1 MFLNSLFL
9 LNKYF
14 HIQIKYIYVHWK
26 KIFSH
31 SQETFTYFFV
41 QNVFNQKNKSKQINI
56 TKYKIQIHRIFL
68 FNEFG

>member
-14 HIQIKYIYVHWK
+14 HIQIKYIYVQWK

-41 QNVFNQKNKSKQINI
+41 QNVFNQKKQ
-56 TKYKIQIHRIFL
+56 K
-68 FNEFG
+68 